1 MESENKNVFHPTHYN
16 QKDRK
21 ECWDEMIEIFGKD
34 AVIIFDCLNAY
45 KYYYRKGLKDGN
57 SYEQDSEKMEN
68 YMEHARKCML
78 SMDIGDGV
86 STGFVYRKINK
97 VIEESED

>member
-45 KYYYRKGLKDGN
+45 KYYYRKGFKDGN
-57 SYEQDSEKMEN
+57 SCEQDAEKMEN
-68 YMEHARKCML
+68 YMNHARDLML
-78 SMDIGDGV
+78 PKTMV
-86 STGFVYRKINK
+86 NK
-97 VIEESED
+97 VDSNQIYLVMNNILEESEV